1 MRKALYYFDKW
12 LRTDK
17 PIVVSRVTEEHIE
30 TKRVMN
36 WPLIVG
42 WMFVVLVTL
51 KFTGIVEF
59 EE

>member
-1 MRKALYYFDKW
+1 MHKALYYFDKCF
-12 LRTDK
+12 RTDK

-42 WMFVVLVTL
+42 WMFVVLVVL
-51 KFTGIVEF
+51 KFTGLVEF